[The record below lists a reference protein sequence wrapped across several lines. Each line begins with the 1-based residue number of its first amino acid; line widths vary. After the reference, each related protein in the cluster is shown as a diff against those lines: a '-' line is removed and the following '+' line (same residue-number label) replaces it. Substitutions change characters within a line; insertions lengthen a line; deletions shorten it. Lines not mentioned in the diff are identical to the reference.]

1 MRAVTKHIGDPAA
14 LANCPVVGLL
24 QDRAGFS
31 SYHGV
36 QEPRTTVLVTYT
48 GGGGDILL
56 TLPWTSF
63 AKVCKICSQNMKYFY
78 MKSY

>member
-14 LANCPVVGLL
+14 LTNCFVVGLS

-36 QEPRTTVLVTYT
+36 QEPRTTVLMTYT
-48 GGGGDILL
+48 GGGGGE
-56 TLPWTSF
+56 
-63 AKVCKICSQNMKYFY
+63 V
-78 MKSY
+78 SY